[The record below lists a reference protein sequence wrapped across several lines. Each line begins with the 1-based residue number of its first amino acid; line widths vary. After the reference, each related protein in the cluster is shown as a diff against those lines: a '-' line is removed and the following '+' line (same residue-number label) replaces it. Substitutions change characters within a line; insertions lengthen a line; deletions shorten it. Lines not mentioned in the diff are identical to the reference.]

1 MEGWIQALETASG
14 GLWPYLVIIIFG
26 FLPTEFW
33 RVAGV
38 LAGRSINENSEVFVF
53 VRMVAAG
60 LVAAVVAK
68 LVLSPAGALA
78 VVPFAARIGAVGIGV
93 VAMLL
98 TRRSILAGL
107 VAGEVTLILAGW
119 WLTQ

>member
-1 MEGWIQALETASG
+1 MDAAIRSLEAISG
-14 GLWPYLVIIIFG
+14 GFWPYIVIILFG

-38 LAGRSINENSEVFVF
+38 LAGRSIDENSEVFVF

-68 LVLSPAGALA
+68 LVMSPTGALA
-78 VVPFAARIGAVGIGV
+78 VVPLAARLGAVGVGILAV
-93 VAMLL
+93 LL

-107 VAGEVTLILAGW
+107 LAGETTLLLLGW
-119 WLTQ
+119 WMTR